1 MLRRLTLVVLCAVVA
16 LAGCAPA
23 ATPTPAPATLRKI
36 RLPMGYIPSVQY
48 ANLYVAAEKGYFAAE
63 GLEVEFDYSFETDGV
78 KLVAANQQPF
88 AVVSGEQVVLAR
100 AQNLPVVYVMAWFQ
114 QFPVAIIAK
123 SESGFTSPADLRGK
137 RVGVPVLGG
146 ANFIG
151 LRAVMAQVGL
161 QPEDVTIQAI
171 GFNQVAALSAGQVD
185 AVVVYANNEPI
196 RLTAQ
201 GEQLTVFPV
210 SDYATLAAN
219 GLMTNETVLAQ
230 EPELVRGMVRALLRG
245 TQDTLADPDAAY
257 AIAKKYA
264 DLQDDDIEKQ
274 VLAATLAMWQTPQP
288 GRSDP
293 QAWANMEQIL
303 RDTNLLS
310 VPLDVHTAYTND
322 FLP

>member
-1 MLRRLTLVVLCAVVA
+1 MLRPVLALALLVTL

-23 ATPTPAPATLRKI
+23 TLAPEPAPGLRKI

-48 ANLYVAAEKGYFAAE
+48 ANFYVAAEKGYFAAE
-63 GLEVEFDYSFETDGV
+63 GLEIEFDYSFETDGV
-78 KLVAANQQPF
+78 KLVAANQLPF
-88 AVVSGEQVVLAR
+88 AVVSGEQVLLAR
-100 AQNLPVVYVMAWFQ
+100 AQNLPVVYVMSWFQ
-114 QFPVAIIAK
+114 QFPVAILAK
-123 SESGFTSPADLRGK
+123 AETGLTSPADLRGK

-151 LRAVMAQVGL
+151 LRAVLAQVGL
-161 QPEDVTIQAI
+161 SPNDVTIQAI
-171 GFNQVAALSAGQVD
+171 GFNQVAALSAGQVE

-196 RLTAQ
+196 RLAAQ
-201 GEQLTVFPV
+201 GEALSVFPV

-219 GLMTNETVLAQ
+219 GLMTNETILQ
-230 EPELVRGMVRALLRG
+230 TEPELVRGMVRALVRG
-245 TQDTLADPDAAY
+245 IEDTLADPKAAY

-264 DLQDDDIEKQ
+264 DLQDDGLEKQ
-274 VLAATLAMWQTPQP
+274 VLMATMAMWQTPQL

-310 VPLDVHTAYTND
+310 VPLDVHAAYTND

>member
-1 MLRRLTLVVLCAVVA
+1 MSRLVLAITLMFTL

-23 ATPTPAPATLRKI
+23 PVAPEPTPGLRKI

-48 ANLYVAAEKGYFAAE
+48 ANFYVAAEKGYFAAE
-63 GLEVEFDYSFETDGV
+63 GLEIEFDYSFETDGV
-78 KLVAANQQPF
+78 KLVAANQLPF
-88 AVVSGEQVVLAR
+88 AVVSGEQVLLAR

-114 QFPVAIIAK
+114 HFPVAIMAK
-123 SESGFTSPADLRGK
+123 AETGLTSPADLRGK

-151 LRAVMAQVGL
+151 LRAVLAQVGL
-161 QPEDVTIQAI
+161 TPEDVAIQAI

-196 RLTAQ
+196 RLAAQ
-201 GEQLTVFPV
+201 GEKLTIFPV
-210 SDYATLAAN
+210 SDYARLAAN
-219 GLMTNETVLAQ
+219 GLMTNETILRT
-230 EPELVRGMVRALLRG
+230 EPELVRGMVRALVRG
-245 TQDTLADPDAAY
+245 IQDTLADPAAAY
-257 AIAKKYA
+257 AIAKNYA
-264 DLQDDDIEKQ
+264 DLQDDALEQQ
-274 VLAATLAMWQTPQP
+274 VLTATLEMWQTQQI

-293 QAWANMEQIL
+293 QAWANMGQVL
-303 RDTNLLS
+303 RDTGLLN